1 MDPAEGAETMTNQS
15 RRDEMILVSKSGIS
29 VIPKGWYGSG
39 DIHDTCFDSL
49 NTPPSGFDGAV
60 MIEIRNLLIQ
70 RNKRDVLRVDA
81 LDIKRG
87 ETLAIVGPNGAGKST
102 LLLALAHLLPTA
114 RGEIA
119 FNGKPL
125 QQWDEL
131 EYRRK
136 ISFVFQSPLLLDMT
150 VEQNIAL
157 GLKFRGV
164 SKEETHERVGRR
176 IKQLGI
182 EALSKRRASQLSGGE
197 AQRVSLARAF
207 VLEPELLLLDEPFAA
222 LDPPTRKKLIDDL
235 SALLAEDQRMAVFV
249 THNLNEAAQFSQRIA
264 VIVDGAVRQVGTAKQ
279 IKSKPADETVKAFL
293 QELSQ

>member
-1 MDPAEGAETMTNQS
+1 V
-15 RRDEMILVSKSGIS
+15 L
-29 VIPKGWYGSG
+29 
-39 DIHDTCFDSL
+39 
-49 NTPPSGFDGAV
+49 
-60 MIEIRNLLIQ
+60 
-70 RNKRDVLRVDA
+70 DVA
-81 LDIKRG
+81 SLDIKRG

-102 LLLALAHLLPTA
+102 LLLALAHLLPTTK
-114 RGEIA
+114 GEIL

-125 QQWDEL
+125 RQWDEL

-164 SKEETHERVGRR
+164 SKEETHERVSRR

-182 EALSKRRASQLSGGE
+182 ESLSKRRANQLSGGE

-222 LDPPTRKKLIDDL
+222 LDPPTRKKLIEDL
-235 SALLAEDQRMAVFV
+235 SALLAEDHRMAVFV
-249 THNLNEAAQFSQRIA
+249 THNLNEAAKLSHRIA
-264 VIVDGAVRQVGTAKQ
+264 VVINGMVRQVGTAEQ
-279 IKSKPADETVKAFL
+279 IKSKPADETVRAFL